1 MGRLPPEPPSFFAPA
16 LPALLIKCRG
26 MNDIHDA
33 ISADI
38 PDLPDGPWVLLGE
51 GVWGAVHDLGD
62 GTVLKLVRR
71 NGGLGTGESK
81 HYREATALGLLAG
94 IENVRLPRLVG
105 AGRFSNP
112 YGFSGPPLAGW
123 LRLEKLDGRP
133 VDEGGI
139 YALRGEE
146 RERLGE
152 EIGAALAHFHRAG
165 AAAAGGAAK
174 LGSPALR
181 SIGEA
186 MTRIN
191 DPALRAR
198 LDRLKEMIAAENAP
212 RVFLHGDVNFSNL
225 LAARGQRPALV
236 DFAEAGVGFAE
247 EDFRHF
253 DNPGP
258 LRDAIFRSYAAVSG
272 HPIDEMRFR
281 MGIAVN
287 AAVSLALGSNA
298 GHPREGMRRVSF
310 LDDALRRAG
319 IED

>member
-1 MGRLPPEPPSFFAPA
+1 
-16 LPALLIKCRG
+16 

-33 ISADI
+33 IAAEI
-38 PDLPDGPWVLLGE
+38 PDLPQGPWALLGE
-51 GVWGAVHDLGD
+51 GLWGTVHDLGD
-62 GTVLKLVRR
+62 GTALKLVRR

-81 HYREATALGLLAG
+81 HYRETTALALIPQTDG
-94 IENVRLPRLVG
+94 VRLPRLVA
-105 AGRFSNP
+105 AGRFANA

-152 EIGAALAHFHRAG
+152 EIGAALAHFHREGEAI
-165 AAAAGGAAK
+165 AEDAAK

-181 SIGEA
+181 SISEA
-186 MTRIN
+186 MMRIN
-191 DPALRAR
+191 DPALRTR
-198 LDRLKEMIAAENAP
+198 LEHLKEAIAGEDAP
-212 RVFLHGDVNFSNL
+212 RIFLHGDVNFSNIL
-225 LAARGQRPALV
+225 VARGMRPALV

-258 LRDAIFRSYAAVSG
+258 LRDAVFRSYAAVSG
-272 HPIDEMRFR
+272 RPVDEFRFR

-310 LDDALRRAG
+310 LDEALRRAG

>member
-1 MGRLPPEPPSFFAPA
+1 
-16 LPALLIKCRG
+16 

-33 ISADI
+33 IAAEI
-38 PDLPDGPWVLLGE
+38 PDLPQGPWALLGE
-51 GVWGAVHDLGD
+51 GLWGTVHDLGD

-81 HYREATALGLLAG
+81 HYRETTALALIPQADG
-94 IENVRLPRLVG
+94 VRLPRLVA
-105 AGRFSNP
+105 AGRFANA

-133 VDEGGI
+133 IDEGGI
-139 YALRGEE
+139 YGLRGEE

-165 AAAAGGAAK
+165 EAIAEDAAK

-181 SIGEA
+181 STSEA
-186 MTRIN
+186 LMRIN
-191 DPALRAR
+191 DPALRTR
-198 LDRLKEMIAAENAP
+198 LERLKEAIAGEDAP
-212 RVFLHGDVNFSNL
+212 RIFLHGDVNFSNVL
-225 LAARGQRPALV
+225 VARGMRPALV

-258 LRDAIFRSYAAVSG
+258 LRDAVFRSYAAVSG
-272 HPIDEMRFR
+272 RGVDELRFR

-310 LDDALRRAG
+310 LDEALRRAG

>member
-1 MGRLPPEPPSFFAPA
+1 MRLIE
-16 LPALLIKCRG
+16 CRV
-26 MNDIHDA
+26 MNDSHAA
-33 ISADI
+33 ISAEI
-38 PDLPDGPWVLLGE
+38 PDLPQGPWPVLGE
-51 GVWGAVHDLGD
+51 GVWGTVHDLGD
-62 GTVLKLVRR
+62 GSVLKLVRR

-81 HYREATALGLLAG
+81 HYREVTALGFLQQIDG
-94 IENVRLPRLVG
+94 VRLPRLVS

-123 LRLEKLDGRP
+123 LRLAKLDGRP

-165 AAAAGGAAK
+165 KARAAEAAK

-181 SIGEA
+181 SISEA

-191 DPALRAR
+191 DPSLRAR
-198 LDRLKEMIAAENAP
+198 LENLKEMIAGEDAP
-212 RVFLHGDVNFSNL
+212 HVFLHGDVNFSNL

-272 HPIDEMRFR
+272 QQIDEMRFR

-310 LDDALRRAG
+310 LDEALRRAG

>member
-1 MGRLPPEPPSFFAPA
+1 MSDL
-16 LPALLIKCRG
+16 
-26 MNDIHDA
+26 HDTV
-33 ISADI
+33 SAEV
-38 PDLPDGPWVLLGE
+38 PDLPPGPWGLLGE
-51 GVWGAVHDLGD
+51 GLWGTVHDLGD

-81 HYREATALGLLAG
+81 HYREATALGLLQQ
-94 IENVRLPRLVG
+94 IEGVRLPRLLAG
-105 AGRFSNP
+105 GRFSNP

-123 LRLEKLDGRP
+123 LRLEKLEGRP

-165 AAAAGGAAK
+165 AAIAEEAAK

-181 SIGEA
+181 SISEA
-186 MTRIN
+186 MMRIN

-198 LDRLKEMIAAENAP
+198 LERLKEAIAAEDAP
-212 RVFLHGDVNFSNL
+212 RVFLHGDVNFSNV
-225 LAARGQRPALV
+225 LAARGLRPALV

-272 HPIDEMRFR
+272 HPVDEFRFR
-281 MGIAVN
+281 LGIAVN

-310 LDDALRRAG
+310 LDEALRRAG